1 MKTILFIAGGGA
13 IGAVMRYGASLGVYS
28 LFGRGF
34 PYGTLFVN
42 VTGSLLMGVLSIVLL
57 ERFNVGPEWRAAIL
71 VGLLGSF
78 TTFSTFSLETLNLLE
93 QGDMM
98 RAMANIAFSIIVC
111 LAAVWVGV
119 SIGRQL

>member
-1 MKTILFIAGGGA
+1 MKTILFIACGGA
-13 IGAVMRYGASLGVYS
+13 LGAVLRYGASLSVYG
-28 LFGRGF
+28 LLGRGF

-42 VTGSLLMGVLSIVLL
+42 VTGSLLMGVLSILML

-78 TTFSTFSLETLNLLE
+78 TTFSTFSMETLNLLE

-98 RAMANIAFSIIVC
+98 RAMANIAFSVIVC
-111 LAAVWVGV
+111 LAAVWLGV
-119 SIGRQL
+119 NIGRQL